1 MLAERPE
8 ALAIGATVRAWMPT
22 VGFAHLAFNL
32 VVLAILGLAIGV
44 SMPFGEFAGMLT
56 GFFLSA
62 PLFLAFPFLFQGLS
76 ARLRPAVP
84 RNTKGWDQGSGYYF
98 LLGFAAVWL
107 GIVGSMQA
115 LEVWRLQRAEI
126 YAMACAWPSCW
137 PVVFQAVAAPE
148 KLRAATWRQLL
159 LYLGHQQPCA
169 VTASAGLRTLAVGS
183 TGALGGRWASVIGST
198 NRPRLMKFATNAD
211 LIHNLSERLPGSPRH
226 AARRH

>member
-62 PLFLAFPFLFQGLS
+62 PLFLAFLFLFQGLS

-148 KLRAATWRQLL
+148 TLRADAWRQLA
-159 LYLGHQQPCA
+159 LYLGISNLVPLLLLLGY
-169 VTASAGLRTLAVGS
+169 GLWRLDR
-183 TGALGGRWASVIGST
+183 LERWAVDGRRSSD
-198 NRPRLMKFATNAD
+198 RPTGRD
-211 LIHNLSERLPGSPRH
+211 
-226 AARRH
+226 